1 MAVKRYVGDRF
12 VGVDSDKGSSL
23 SKAADGSIYIAT
35 DDLKIYLKEAG
46 SWSEL
51 SSASS
56 STVVVENTATASGY
70 LSYYTGE
77 QGVDA
82 LEFDG
87 ETGVYYDTE
96 NRRLGINHH
105 SPQYPL
111 DLSGNFN
118 FVGEVYQSGSR
129 FGIQAQSFGITGD
142 GSTTGYALPFQVD
155 NSKLAVISVDG
166 LVNDP
171 DGDYFIDPT
180 LTGLR
185 FIEAPKNNSQ
195 IEVRNFY
202 LGTS

>member
-87 ETGVYYDTE
+87 GTGVYYDSQ
-96 NRRLGINHH
+96 NRRLGVNHN
-105 SPQYPL
+105 SPQHPL

-118 FVGEVYQSGSR
+118 FAGELYQSGSR
-129 FGIQAQSFGITGD
+129 FGIQAQSTGITGD
-142 GSTTGYALPFQVD
+142 GSTTGYSLPFQVN
-155 NSKLAVISVDG
+155 NSKVAVVSVDG

-171 DGDYFIDPT
+171 DQDYYIDAT

-195 IEVRNFY
+195 IEIRNFY